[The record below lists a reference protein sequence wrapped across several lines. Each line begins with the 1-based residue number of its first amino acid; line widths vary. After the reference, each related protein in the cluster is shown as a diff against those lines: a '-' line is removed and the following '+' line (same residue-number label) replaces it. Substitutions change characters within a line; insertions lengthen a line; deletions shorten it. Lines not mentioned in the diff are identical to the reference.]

1 MKFATLVVGVAAY
14 ESEWAEFQAVQGA
27 QNGAIPAAFKATVDL
42 VKEHNAKESTFKMKY
57 TGPFAA
63 LTQEEYKQHMGLKA
77 PSSSESD
84 TPMMAQHV
92 LSGKAAVDEIDWSTK
107 GGVVTPVKNQGQC
120 GSCWAFSATGGLE
133 GQWALATSNLIS
145 LSEQQLVDCDK
156 VDSGCQGGLPSNA
169 FTFAKGVTLATE
181 ESYAYTAVG
190 GTCKGGFVP
199 AIPDG
204 GVTGYTE
211 TNGEDVL
218 LDAVT
223 NVGPISVAIEA
234 DQSAF
239 QNYASGVLTAAECGS
254 SLDHGVLAVGFGTES
269 GTDYWKIKNSWGNT
283 WGADGY
289 LLIARGTGTCG
300 IASKWAAYPLVDAA
314 APPTPAP
321 PPPAPTPTP
330 ACADA
335 EDSGYCAE
343 VLALGY
349 CSILGDDC
357 KQTCDCCDSVCG
369 TNPAVSEQVRARMSV
384 SV

>member
-1 MKFATLVVGVAAY
+1 MMKFSALAVAAAAY
-14 ESEWAEFQAVQGA
+14 ESEWADFQAVQG
-27 QNGAIPAAFKATVDL
+27 QRNGEIPQAFKDAVDF
-42 VKEHNAKESTFKMKY
+42 VKEHNAKDATFKLSY

-63 LTQEEYKQHMGLKA
+63 MEQAEYKQMLGFKKMHGDA
-77 PSSSESD
+77 PKVG
-84 TPMMAQHV
+84 AHV
-92 LSGKAAVDEIDWSTK
+92 HSGKPAVDSIDWTTK
-107 GGVVTPVKNQGQC
+107 GAVTKVKNQGQC
-120 GSCWAFSATGGLE
+120 GSCWAFSSTGGTE
-133 GQWALATSNLIS
+133 GQWEIATGTLAS
-145 LSEQQLVDCDK
+145 LSEQQLVDCSK
-156 VDSGCQGGLPSNA
+156 QNSGCNGGLMDYA
-169 FTFAKGVTLATE
+169 FAFYENVNIATE
-181 ESYAYTAVG
+181 QSYPYTASD
-190 GTCKGGFVP
+190 GTCQSSFTT
-199 AIPDG
+199 AIPSG
-204 GVTGYTE
+204 GITGYKDISNE
-211 TNGEDVL
+211 AGL

-269 GTDYWKIKNSWGNT
+269 GTDYWKIKNSGGNT